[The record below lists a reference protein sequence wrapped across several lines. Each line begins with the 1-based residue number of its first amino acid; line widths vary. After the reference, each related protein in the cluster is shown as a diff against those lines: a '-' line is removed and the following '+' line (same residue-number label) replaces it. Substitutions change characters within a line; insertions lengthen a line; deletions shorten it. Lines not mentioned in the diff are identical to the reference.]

1 MATVSRMSEK
11 GARMPPDSK
20 AKHAATEL
28 ENRHARDVV
37 GRVITKTI
45 LPALES
51 CTRDFS
57 KREPAYIAR
66 CQFEQ
71 DTLAAILSLRKR
83 LPRLG
88 PSQASEA
95 AWIDFHMAGWGRIE
109 CVRHLPNRAP
119 VRSARVCADVSA
131 VWVRDEVSAFTE
143 RVLVARDWPPDA
155 DFRAPPP
162 APVRSES
169 RRLVVLMLALL
180 IGLFIA
186 FIKWPEIFRIF

>member
-1 MATVSRMSEK
+1 
-11 GARMPPDSK
+11 MPPDDK
-20 AKHAATEL
+20 AKHAAAEL
-28 ENRHARDVV
+28 ENRLSRDSV

-51 CTRDFS
+51 CTRDFA

-71 DTLAAILSLRKR
+71 DTLAATLSLRKR

-109 CVRHLPNRAP
+109 CVMHIPNRAP

-131 VWVRDEVSAFTE
+131 AWVRDEVSAFTE

-155 DFRAPPP
+155 DFSAPPP
-162 APVRSES
+162 APVLHFSW
-169 RRLVVLMLALL
+169 RLAVVVAALGGL

-186 FIKWPEIFRIF
+186 FAWLTPFP